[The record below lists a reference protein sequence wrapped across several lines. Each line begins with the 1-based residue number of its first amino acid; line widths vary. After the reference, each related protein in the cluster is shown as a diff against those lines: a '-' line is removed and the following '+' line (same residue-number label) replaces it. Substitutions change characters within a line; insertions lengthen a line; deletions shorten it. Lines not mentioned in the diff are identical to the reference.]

1 MCFSGCFW
9 LLTMERVITEIKV
22 QKKNPDR
29 VSIYLDGE
37 FGFGLSRIV
46 AAWLQV
52 GQHLGDQ
59 AIESLLNRDT
69 DEVAYNKALHFL
81 QLKPR
86 TEKEIRSKL
95 IENEFTQNQIE
106 AVIQRLREAGLIAD
120 ERYAQE
126 WVENRNQLHPRSRR
140 LVAMELRRKGI
151 TENAIEEALKDS
163 LPDDETALQ
172 AAMQYSRKIQSDDRL
187 KFQKRM
193 SAFLARRGFS
203 YETIVPVVETIWKMK
218 ESEKHQS

>member
-1 MCFSGCFW
+1 
-9 LLTMERVITEIKV
+9 MEWVITEIKV

-37 FGFGLSRIV
+37 YGFGLSRIV

-52 GQHLGDQ
+52 GQRLSDQ
-59 AIESLLNRDT
+59 AIESLLKQDS
-69 DEVAYNKALHFL
+69 DEVAYSKALHFL

-126 WVENRNQLHPRSRR
+126 WVETGTSFIRAAADWLQWNYG
-140 LVAMELRRKGI
+140 EKGLQRML
-151 TENAIEEALKDS
+151 LKK
-163 LPDDETALQ
+163 L
-172 AAMQYSRKIQSDDRL
+172 
-187 KFQKRM
+187 
-193 SAFLARRGFS
+193 
-203 YETIVPVVETIWKMK
+203 
-218 ESEKHQS
+218 